1 MSKETH
7 LSDSCDS
14 SNTAGDDGMRSS
26 TRSFFPEL
34 CPIEIIDMV
43 NDGCPITGKI
53 LIEFEKN
60 QFGFGSVSPSS
71 LTQLCKRL
79 VESEK
84 ARDKAEKDLQT
95 FKERINE
102 VMEWF

>member
-53 LIEFEKN
+53 LIEFDDN
-60 QFGFGSVSPSS
+60 LVGCVSPSS